1 MRDRQHQDALARQ
14 EAANREVIAALGQ
27 VARDVEAP
35 PDFVARVLAR
45 ADQLPAPRP
54 ARAAWLGRLPWG
66 VDVAVAAVLILAF
79 VGAVPQ
85 YVTWFNAYVR
95 RVPPAEDE
103 EIGPLRTR
111 GAGHERAAFTPP
123 LGTWEVNA
131 SGDRGPLQLVSVGP
145 QGELRGTLFGTEI
158 VGFWD
163 ERAQQVTFVRV
174 VKPADPSTTQ
184 LFTGYLF
191 RTPGG
196 LRGVGHAT
204 YTLAGSF
211 TALAGTGATAAQ
223 SAYGW
228 YAQQGVAE

>member
-14 EAANREVIAALGQ
+14 EAVNREVIAALGQ
-27 VARDVEAP
+27 LARDVEAP
-35 PDFVARVLAR
+35 PDFAARVLAR
-45 ADQLPAPRP
+45 ADQQPTPRP
-54 ARAAWLGRLPWG
+54 ARVSWLGRLPWG
-66 VDVAVAAVLILAF
+66 VDVAVAAVLVLAV

-85 YVTWFNAYVR
+85 YRTWFHTYVR
-95 RVPPAEDE
+95 GVPSAADE
-103 EIGPLRTR
+103 ETGPLRTR
-111 GAGHERAAFTPP
+111 GPGRERAAFSLP

-131 SGDRGPLQLVSVGP
+131 SGDRGPLQLVSVSP
-145 QGELRGTLFGTEI
+145 QGELRGTLFGTAI

-174 VKPADPSTTQ
+174 VNPADPSTTQ

-191 RTPGG
+191 RHPGG
-196 LRGVGHAT
+196 LRGVGTAT

-223 SAYGW
+223 AAYGW
-228 YAQQGVAE
+228 YAQQGVTE